1 MTRPVT
7 GIGSSRAQNRTTR
20 PRPAAI
26 VRAMDLSRDF
36 MLARAAA
43 RDPAY
48 DGVFLTCVKT
58 TGIYCLPSCR
68 AKTPKPQNVE
78 HCRTP
83 EEARARG
90 FRACRRC
97 RPDDF
102 YAGRAPLRDA
112 LLAALQRARSSP
124 AEFASVG
131 AFARA
136 IGTGATKALELCRAH
151 LHRPPAEVLLAARLG
166 HARRALQATDR
177 RVLDIALDA
186 GFEGSSAFHANFRAR
201 FGTTP
206 RGYRALLDGVQF
218 ALALPEPHATAA
230 AFAYQTRDP
239 ESPCERGD
247 ERAFAK
253 ALVLAGRA
261 ALLDLRRAGARV
273 HVAVRCGDGRA
284 PGRAVMAAAHAA
296 VVRMLRL
303 DLDPAAG
310 ERALSRDPRLRPHV
324 RRHRGL
330 RPWGTATPFEC
341 VVWAILGQQV
351 HLSFA
356 QQLRAALVRRCGPPV
371 GGTVGAQSGGLVAH
385 PDAAAVA
392 ALAVDD
398 LLALQCSRQ
407 KAECLLAVARAVATG
422 TLDLDALAAGAAD
435 VALAALQEHRGIG
448 PWTAN
453 YVALRGLLFPDCLP
467 VGDSALATAAASVF
481 ELPERPDGERLAA
494 LAARFSPHR
503 GLFTFHLWRAF
514 STNTGAGDSG
524 ARPRTTPAPAE
535 ALLRG

>member
-1 MTRPVT
+1 MTRPR
-7 GIGSSRAQNRTTR
+7 SSRAQNRTTR

-43 RDPAY
+43 RDPAF
-48 DGVFLTCVKT
+48 DGVFLTCVRT

-68 AKTPKPQNVE
+68 AKAPKPQNVE

-112 LLAALQRARSSP
+112 LLAALQRAQAAP

-136 IGTGATKALELCRAH
+136 IGVGGTKALELCRTH
-151 LHRPPAEVLLAARLG
+151 LHRTPAEVLLAARLR
-166 HARRALQATDR
+166 HARSALLTTDR
-177 RVLDIALDA
+177 RVLDVALDA

-206 RGYRALLDGVQF
+206 RGYRALLDGASF

-230 AFAYQTRDP
+230 AFAYQTRDR

-247 ERAFAK
+247 DRAFGK
-253 ALVLAGRA
+253 ALVLAGRT
-261 ALLDLRRAGARV
+261 ALLELRRSGTRV

-310 ERALSRDPRLRPHV
+310 ERALGRDRRLRPHV

-341 VVWAILGQQV
+341 LVWAILGQQV

-356 QQLRAALVRRCGPPV
+356 QQLRRALVRRCGD
-371 GGTVGAQSGGLVAH
+371 AIGGLVAH

-392 ALAVDD
+392 ALEVQD

-407 KAECLLAVARAVATG
+407 KAECLLAVARAIAAG
-422 TLDLDALAAGAAD
+422 ALDLDALAAGAAD
-435 VALAALQEHRGIG
+435 VALATLQEHRGIG

-453 YVALRGLLFPDCLP
+453 YVALRGLLFGDCWPL
-467 VGDSALATAAASVF
+467 GDSALATAAESVF
-481 ELPERPDGERLAA
+481 ALPARPDAEELATLAA
-494 LAARFSPHR
+494 PFAPHR
-503 GLFTFHLWRAF
+503 GLLTFHLWRAF
-514 STNTGAGDSG
+514 AGDSG
-524 ARPRTTPAPAE
+524 ARTRTTPPLAPA
-535 ALLRG
+535 LLPS